1 MSFFDLFKSKSSS
14 ANTASDR
21 LKLILAKERTL
32 NLPYMEDMRR
42 EIIEVIQKYTKAQAS
57 DIHFKT
63 ADSNQSVEAIEVE
76 IVLPK

>member
-1 MSFFDLFKSKSSS
+1 MSLFDFFKPKSNS

-32 NLPYMEDMRR
+32 NLPYMEDMRK
-42 EIIEVIQKYTKAQAS
+42 EIIAVIQKYTKSS

-63 ADSNQSVEAIEVE
+63 LDSNQSVETIEVE